1 VLGLNLRSLETVS
14 SIKKKYKDMEITI
27 IDDNERDNITRELGE

>member
-1 VLGLNLRSLETVS
+1 MLGLNLRSLETVS